1 LNVTNAIANCST
13 TTFLISANIFYAKFE
28 HMKYI
33 FVTGGVV
40 SSLGKGLTAA
50 ALGALLE
57 QRGLKVRLQKFDPY
71 LNVDPGTM
79 SPFQHGEVYVLND
92 GAETDLDLGHY
103 ERFTSGQLNRLNNLT
118 SGKVYETVLAK
129 ERRGDYLGATVQVI
143 PHVTNVIKERIYAGG
158 GDNVDV
164 LITELGGTI
173 GDIEGLPFLEA
184 MRQFALEV
192 GRDDV
197 LFLHCTLLPYLKAA
211 GELKTKPSQQS
222 VAKLR
227 EIGIQADILVC
238 RTEQP
243 MTDEMRQKL
252 SLFCNVPVKAV
263 IEEIDVETSIYE
275 LPLTLKAE
283 NIDDLVVDH
292 LKLDAPDS
300 DMQIWHDVVRR
311 LKAPTHKVE
320 IGVVGKYIELQDA
333 YKSVYESIIHA
344 GIANDASVHIVR
356 LDAEL
361 IRDDP
366 ENHLGTLDGILIP
379 GGFGDRGTEGKIAA
393 AKFARENGIPYFGL
407 CLGMQIAVIEYA
419 RNVAKLKDAN
429 STEFDPNTAH
439 PVIDI
444 MEDQK
449 DLTTKGGNMRLG
461 ACPCELAK
469 DSFSYYAY
477 GEKSIQERHRH
488 RYEFNNTYRDQLVKS
503 GLRIGGVNPERDLV
517 EIIEIPDHPWYVGV
531 QFHPEFK
538 SKPNAAHPLFAN
550 FIAASLKYKK

>member
-1 LNVTNAIANCST
+1 
-13 TTFLISANIFYAKFE
+13 
-28 HMKYI
+28 MKYI

-57 QRGLKVRLQKFDPY
+57 QRGLRVRLQKFDPY

-103 ERFTSGQLNRLNNLT
+103 ERFTTGELSRLNNLT
-118 SGKVYETVLAK
+118 SGQVYEKVILK

-143 PHVTNVIKERIYAGG
+143 PHVTNEIKDRIYKGTS
-158 GDNVDV
+158 DDVNV

-192 GRDDV
+192 DREDV

-227 EIGIQADILVC
+227 EIGIQPDILVC
-238 RTEQP
+238 RTEEP
-243 MTDEMRQKL
+243 MTDEMREKL
-252 SLFCNVPVKAV
+252 SLFCNVPVRAV
-263 IEEIDVETSIYE
+263 IEEMDVQTSIYE
-275 LPLTLKAE
+275 LPLALKAE
-283 NIDDLVVDH
+283 KVDDLVVEH
-292 LKLDAPDS
+292 LKLKAPDS

-311 LKAPTHKVE
+311 LKAPSHEVE

-344 GIANDASVHIVR
+344 GIANDSAVHIVR
-356 LDAEL
+356 LDAED
-361 IRDDP
+361 IEKDP
-366 ENHLGTLDGILIP
+366 AKYLANLDGILIP

-393 AKFARENGIPYFGL
+393 AKFAREQGIPYFGL
-407 CLGMQIAVIEYA
+407 CLGMQIAVIEFA
-419 RNVAKLKDAN
+419 RHVAGLKDAN
-429 STEFDPNTAH
+429 STEFNAATEY

-449 DLTTKGGNMRLG
+449 DLATKGGNMRLG
-461 ACPCELAK
+461 ACPCTLSD
-469 DSFSYYAY
+469 DSFSIHAY
-477 GEKSIQERHRH
+477 GQANIEERHRH
-488 RYEFNNTYRDQLVKS
+488 RYEFNNAFRDQLKKS
-503 GLRIGGVNPERDLV
+503 GLRIAGTNPDRDLV
-517 EIIEIPDHPWYVGV
+517 EIIEIAEHPWFVGV

-550 FIAASLKYKK
+550 FIATALKYK

>member
-1 LNVTNAIANCST
+1 
-13 TTFLISANIFYAKFE
+13 
-28 HMKYI
+28 MKYI

-103 ERFTSGQLNRLNNLT
+103 ERFTSGELNRLNNLT

-158 GDNVDV
+158 GEDVDV

-238 RTEQP
+238 RTEEP

-275 LPLTLKAE
+275 LPLALKAE
-283 NIDDLVVDH
+283 NIDDLVIDH
-292 LKLDAPDS
+292 LKLDAPDN

-344 GIANDASVHIVR
+344 GIANDASVRIVR

-361 IRDDP
+361 IKDDP
-366 ENHLGTLDGILIP
+366 QKQLYTLDGILIP

-419 RNVAKLKDAN
+419 RNVTKLEDAN

-461 ACPCELAK
+461 ACPCELAV
-469 DSFSYYAY
+469 DSFSYHAY
-477 GEKSIQERHRH
+477 GKKSIQERHRH
-488 RYEFNNTYRDQLVKS
+488 RYEFNNTYRDQIVKS